1 MIQKGFSISFLNF
14 RSQHPKHTCLV
25 LLLLLAQYFVA
36 AQKRFFHESFES
48 KTLDTHWQSI
58 SGNWQITSV
67 QDMRIAPAE
76 NGNEFVLS
84 SGEPGLIRLIVD
96 IPDSLK
102 AKKLRLQFAYY
113 TYSKGTEASL
123 EIEFHKREQK
133 DGSKGKL
140 IKTTLPLKGR
150 WSTFKKDLT
159 IPPGANSLYLVFE
172 ANKKNAS
179 VSKKVCFDVINISA
193 LK

>member
-1 MIQKGFSISFLNF
+1 MIQKGLFISFLNF
-14 RSQHPKHTCLV
+14 RSPHPRHACLFI
-25 LLLLLAQYFVA
+25 LLLLAQYFVA

-58 SGNWQITSV
+58 RGNWQITSV
-67 QDMRIAPAE
+67 QDMRIGPAE

-96 IPDSLK
+96 IPDTIH

-123 EIEFHKREQK
+123 EIEFHKRDQK
-133 DGSKGKL
+133 DGIKGKL
-140 IKTTLPLKGR
+140 IKTGLSPKGR
-150 WSTFKKDLT
+150 WSTFQKDLT
-159 IPPGANSLYLVFE
+159 IPAGANSLYLVFE

-179 VSKKVCFDVINISA
+179 VSKKVCFDVITISA